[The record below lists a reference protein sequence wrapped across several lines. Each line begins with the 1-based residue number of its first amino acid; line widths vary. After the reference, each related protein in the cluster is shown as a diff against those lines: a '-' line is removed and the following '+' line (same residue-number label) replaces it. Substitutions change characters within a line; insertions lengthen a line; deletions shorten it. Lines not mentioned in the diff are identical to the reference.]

1 MIINSPLISPPQF
14 RGVPI
19 SLVPCPPSSSS
30 HLRPN
35 PLGAA
40 TASSLHGST
49 LALHQT
55 LHRPNVLAPLDCTKR
70 LGHLPFG
77 FHPLCARWLPW
88 QAQRCLMG
96 ARAWGRVAQ
105 RCPKERRRRWINRV
119 RRRCL
124 EDVRHHLIWAAGW
137 QRMWWRALDFW
148 TMCFYT
154 CAIWNQVCFY
164 PLLYRS
170 SRRDVLV

>member
-1 MIINSPLISPPQF
+1 MIITSPLISPPQF

-19 SLVPCPPSSSS
+19 SLVHCPPSPPF

-40 TASSLHGST
+40 TNSSIHGST

-55 LHRPNVLAPLDCTKR
+55 LRCPNVLAPFDYTQR
-70 LGHLPFG
+70 LGRLPSG
-77 FHPLCARWLPW
+77 FHPLCARCLPW
-88 QAQRCLMG
+88 QMQWCPMG

-105 RCPKERRRRWINRV
+105 RCPKGRHRRWINRV

-124 EDVRHHLIWAAGW
+124 EDIRHHLIWAAAGVACDDVHLISEPCVFTL
-137 QRMWWRALDFW
+137 AL
-148 TMCFYT
+148 
-154 CAIWNQVCFY
+154 NQVCLY